1 MFASMFL
8 FSFAMSI
15 TPGPVNTVI
24 LSTSLN
30 HGLKRSLPYI
40 SGATIGFTL
49 LLIFM
54 AFGLQSLLTQFPVV
68 LKILAV
74 CGTLFVCYIGIK
86 IILSAANISISSV
99 PVEQMIIPNFKD
111 GFLLQWLNPKLQWLN
126 PKAWLACVSG
136 ITMFTS
142 IENPQS
148 LPIFIVIYFFTCYAC
163 LLFWGFCG
171 DKFSVVL
178 NQGNRLKYF
187 NILMGAFLI
196 LSALLILIDFF

>member
-54 AFGLQSLLTQFPVV
+54 AFGLQSVLTQFPVV

-86 IILSAANISISSV
+86 IILSAANISISSA
-99 PVEQMIIPNFKD
+99 PVEHMLIPNFKMVSYYS
-111 GFLLQWLNPKLQWLN
+111 GLTQKHGWLV
-126 PKAWLACVSG
+126 CRV
-136 ITMFTS
+136 
-142 IENPQS
+142 
-148 LPIFIVIYFFTCYAC
+148 LPC
-163 LLFWGFCG
+163 LLALKTRSRCRSLLLFISSHAMHACSFG
-171 DKFSVVL
+171 DYVVI
-178 NQGNRLKYF
+178 NFQWY
-187 NILMGAFLI
+187 
-196 LSALLILIDFF
+196 

>member
-24 LSTSLN
+24 LSISLN

-111 GFLLQWLNPKLQWLN
+111 GFLLQWLNPK
-126 PKAWLACVSG
+126 AWLACVSG

-142 IENPQS
+142 IENPQA
-148 LPIFIVIYFFTCYAC
+148 LPVFIVIYFFTCYVC
-163 LLFWGFCG
+163 LFFWGFCG

-187 NILMGAFLI
+187 NILMGAFFNFI
-196 LSALLILIDFF
+196 GTF

>member
-54 AFGLQSLLTQFPVV
+54 AFGLQSVLTQFPVV

-86 IILSAANISISSV
+86 IILSAANISISSA
-99 PVEQMIIPNFKD
+99 PVEHMLIPNFKD
-111 GFLLQWLNPKLQWLN
+111 GFLLQWLN

-148 LPIFIVIYFFTCYAC
+148 LPIFIIIYFFTCYAC
-163 LLFWGFCG
+163 LFFWGLCG

-187 NILMGAFLI
+187 NILMGA
-196 LSALLILIDFF
+196 

>member
-1 MFASMFL
+1 MIKIESIYRSVYGSYFNKDNNNVCL
-8 FSFAMSI
+8 DVSFFI
-15 TPGPVNTVI
+15 CNVYYPGPVNTVI

-99 PVEQMIIPNFKD
+99 PVEQMII
-111 GFLLQWLNPKLQWLN
+111 
-126 PKAWLACVSG
+126 
-136 ITMFTS
+136 
-142 IENPQS
+142 
-148 LPIFIVIYFFTCYAC
+148 
-163 LLFWGFCG
+163 
-171 DKFSVVL
+171 
-178 NQGNRLKYF
+178 
-187 NILMGAFLI
+187 LI
-196 LSALLILIDFF
+196 LKMGSYYNG

>member
-54 AFGLQSLLTQFPVV
+54 AFGLQSVLTQFPVV

-86 IILSAANISISSV
+86 IILSAANISISSA
-99 PVEQMIIPNFKD
+99 PVGHMLKD
-111 GFLLQWLNPKLQWLN
+111 GFLLQWLN

-148 LPIFIVIYFFTCYAC
+148 LPIFIIIYFFTCYAC
-163 LLFWGFCG
+163 LFFWGLCG

>member
-1 MFASMFL
+1 
-8 FSFAMSI
+8 
-15 TPGPVNTVI
+15 
-24 LSTSLN
+24 
-30 HGLKRSLPYI
+30 
-40 SGATIGFTL
+40 
-49 LLIFM
+49 M

-111 GFLLQWLNPKLQWLN
+111 GFLLQWLNPK
-126 PKAWLACVSG
+126 AWLACVSG

-148 LPIFIVIYFFTCYAC
+148 LPIFIVIYFSLATHVCSF
-163 LLFWGFCG
+163 GG
-171 DKFSVVL
+171 SVVI
-178 NQGNRLKYF
+178 NFQWCSIR
-187 NILMGAFLI
+187 ATV
-196 LSALLILIDFF
+196 

>member
-15 TPGPVNTVI
+15 TTGPVNTVI

-86 IILSAANISISSV
+86 IILFPKPQRHHLQSSAMPL
-99 PVEQMIIPNFKD
+99 PVLTQ
-111 GFLLQWLNPKLQWLN
+111 L
-126 PKAWLACVSG
+126 
-136 ITMFTS
+136 
-142 IENPQS
+142 
-148 LPIFIVIYFFTCYAC
+148 C
-163 LLFWGFCG
+163 L
-171 DKFSVVL
+171 
-178 NQGNRLKYF
+178 
-187 NILMGAFLI
+187 
-196 LSALLILIDFF
+196 

>member
-1 MFASMFL
+1 
-8 FSFAMSI
+8 
-15 TPGPVNTVI
+15 I

-54 AFGLQSLLTQFPVV
+54 AFGLQSVLTQFPVV

-86 IILSAANISISSV
+86 IILSAANISISSA
-99 PVEQMIIPNFKD
+99 PVGHMLIPNFKD
-111 GFLLQWLNPKLQWLN
+111 GFLLQWLN

-148 LPIFIVIYFFTCYAC
+148 LPIFIIIYFFTCYAC
-163 LLFWGFCG
+163 LFFWGLCG

>member
-49 LLIFM
+49 LFD
-54 AFGLQSLLTQFPVV
+54 FYGLWSSKCINSISSC
-68 LKILAV
+68 LKNFAV

-86 IILSAANISISSV
+86 IILSAANISISSA
-99 PVEQMIIPNFKD
+99 PVGHMLIPNFKD
-111 GFLLQWLNPKLQWLN
+111 GFLLQWLN

-148 LPIFIVIYFFTCYAC
+148 LPIFIIIYFFTCYAC
-163 LLFWGFCG
+163 LFFG
-171 DKFSVVL
+171 DYVAINF
-178 NQGNRLKYF
+178 QWY
-187 NILMGAFLI
+187 
-196 LSALLILIDFF
+196 

>member
-54 AFGLQSLLTQFPVV
+54 AFGLQSVLNQFPVV

-86 IILSAANISISSV
+86 NYSFCC
-99 PVEQMIIPNFKD
+99 QYFNFK
-111 GFLLQWLNPKLQWLN
+111 
-126 PKAWLACVSG
+126 C
-136 ITMFTS
+136 
-142 IENPQS
+142 
-148 LPIFIVIYFFTCYAC
+148 TCRAHAYSQ
-163 LLFWGFCG
+163 F
-171 DKFSVVL
+171 
-178 NQGNRLKYF
+178 
-187 NILMGAFLI
+187 
-196 LSALLILIDFF
+196 

>member
-1 MFASMFL
+1 MVRGIANS
-8 FSFAMSI
+8 
-15 TPGPVNTVI
+15 
-24 LSTSLN
+24 
-30 HGLKRSLPYI
+30 K
-40 SGATIGFTL
+40 IGFGDLIL
-49 LLIFM
+49 LLRYF
-54 AFGLQSLLTQFPVV
+54 FK
-68 LKILAV
+68 LKV
-74 CGTLFVCYIGIK
+74 STHP
-86 IILSAANISISSV
+86 ILSAANISISSA
-99 PVEQMIIPNFKD
+99 PVEHMLIPNFKD
-111 GFLLQWLNPKLQWLN
+111 GFLLQWLN

-148 LPIFIVIYFFTCYAC
+148 LPIFIIIYFFTCYAC
-163 LLFWGFCG
+163 LFFWGFCG

>member
-1 MFASMFL
+1 
-8 FSFAMSI
+8 
-15 TPGPVNTVI
+15 
-24 LSTSLN
+24 
-30 HGLKRSLPYI
+30 
-40 SGATIGFTL
+40 

-54 AFGLQSLLTQFPVV
+54 AFGLQSVLTQFPVV

-86 IILSAANISISSV
+86 IILSAANISISSA
-99 PVEQMIIPNFKD
+99 PVEHMLIPNFKD
-111 GFLLQWLNPKLQWLN
+111 GFLLQWLN

-148 LPIFIVIYFFTCYAC
+148 LPIFIIIYFFTCYAC
-163 LLFWGFCG
+163 LFFWGLCG

>member
-54 AFGLQSLLTQFPVV
+54 AFGLQSVLTQFPVV

-86 IILSAANISISSV
+86 IILSAANISISSA
-99 PVEQMIIPNFKD
+99 PVEHMLIPNFKD
-111 GFLLQWLNPKLQWLN
+111 GF
-126 PKAWLACVSG
+126 LACVSG

-148 LPIFIVIYFFTCYAC
+148 LPIFIIIYFFTCYAC
-163 LLFWGFCG
+163 
-171 DKFSVVL
+171 
-178 NQGNRLKYF
+178 
-187 NILMGAFLI
+187 
-196 LSALLILIDFF
+196 

>member
-68 LKILAV
+68 LKILAI

-86 IILSAANISISSV
+86 IILSAANISISNA
-99 PVEQMIIPNFKD
+99 PVDQIIIPNFKD
-111 GFLLQWLNPKLQWLN
+111 GFLLQWLN

-148 LPIFIVIYFFTCYAC
+148 LPLFIVIYFFTCYVC
-163 LLFWGFCG
+163 LFFWGFCG

>member
-54 AFGLQSLLTQFPVV
+54 AFGLQSVLTQFPFV

-74 CGTLFVCYIGIK
+74 CGTLFCLLYRHK
-86 IILSAANISISSV
+86 NYSFCC
-99 PVEQMIIPNFKD
+99 QYFNFK
-111 GFLLQWLNPKLQWLN
+111 
-126 PKAWLACVSG
+126 C
-136 ITMFTS
+136 
-142 IENPQS
+142 
-148 LPIFIVIYFFTCYAC
+148 TCRAHAYSQ
-163 LLFWGFCG
+163 F
-171 DKFSVVL
+171 
-178 NQGNRLKYF
+178 
-187 NILMGAFLI
+187 
-196 LSALLILIDFF
+196 

>member
-68 LKILAV
+68 LKIR
-74 CGTLFVCYIGIK
+74 
-86 IILSAANISISSV
+86 
-99 PVEQMIIPNFKD
+99 
-111 GFLLQWLNPKLQWLN
+111 
-126 PKAWLACVSG
+126 
-136 ITMFTS
+136 
-142 IENPQS
+142 S
-148 LPIFIVIYFFTCYAC
+148 LWNAIC
-163 LLFWGFCG
+163 LLYR
-171 DKFSVVL
+171 D
-178 NQGNRLKYF
+178 
-187 NILMGAFLI
+187 
-196 LSALLILIDFF
+196 

>member
-30 HGLKRSLPYI
+30 HGLKRSVPYI

-54 AFGLQSLLTQFPVV
+54 AFGLQSVLTQFPVV
-68 LKILAV
+68 LKILAI

-86 IILSAANISISSV
+86 IILSAAN
-99 PVEQMIIPNFKD
+99 
-111 GFLLQWLNPKLQWLN
+111 FLFQ
-126 PKAWLACVSG
+126 V
-136 ITMFTS
+136 
-142 IENPQS
+142 
-148 LPIFIVIYFFTCYAC
+148 
-163 LLFWGFCG
+163 
-171 DKFSVVL
+171 
-178 NQGNRLKYF
+178 
-187 NILMGAFLI
+187 I
-196 LSALLILIDFF
+196 LSNRSLFPILKMGSCYSGLTLKRG